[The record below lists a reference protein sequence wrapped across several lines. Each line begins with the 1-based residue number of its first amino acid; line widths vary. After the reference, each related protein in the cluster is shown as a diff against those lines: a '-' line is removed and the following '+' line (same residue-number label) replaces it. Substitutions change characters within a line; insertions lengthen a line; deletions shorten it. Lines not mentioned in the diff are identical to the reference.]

1 MEASKQEN
9 NNGPKTNPCGTP
21 YVREALLEV
30 KGLWLRV
37 GLCLSIWHTQ
47 NEKQNKTKEVKGPI
61 NINISEHFLKVKV
74 SSFLKE
80 KNVLNK

>member
-30 KGLWLRV
+30 K
-37 GLCLSIWHTQ
+37 
-47 NEKQNKTKEVKGPI
+47 
-61 NINISEHFLKVKV
+61 V
-74 SSFLKE
+74 SG
-80 KNVLNK
+80 

>member
-1 MEASKQEN
+1 MEASKKIIMVPKLTLV
-9 NNGPKTNPCGTP
+9 GPQ

-47 NEKQNKTKEVKGPI
+47 NEKQNKTKEVNGPI
-61 NINISEHFLKVKV
+61 NINISEHFFKGK
-74 SSFLKE
+74 SI
-80 KNVLNK
+80 